1 MNNRKQGRWQ
11 IEEDNE
17 INKQLVGLAQYQ
29 VSKWTP
35 WHRHV
40 TACMLATAF
49 LSVQR
54 AAIPEPDQT
63 PEPEPDTG
71 PEQAPDQ
78 GKAPGI
84 DESEAAG

>member
-1 MNNRKQGRWQ
+1 LYA
-11 IEEDNE
+11 D
-17 INKQLVGLAQYQ
+17 
-29 VSKWTP
+29 TP

-49 LSVQR
+49 LAVQR
-54 AAIPEPDQT
+54 AAIPEPGQT
-63 PEPEPDTG
+63 LESEPDAH